1 MQKKLQVRQNYSFN
15 QEINQKSLLNQNS
28 KSGNDSMNIFE
39 P

>member
-1 MQKKLQVRQNYSFN
+1 MQEKLQLRQNNSFN